1 MILSV
6 TEILIVQRAIGE
18 GSSLVTLRLKTR
30 YVENKKLL
38 PHFCERGN
46 KLKTSLEP

>member
-38 PHFCERGN
+38 RISVSVAIN
-46 KLKTSLEP
+46 SKLD